1 MSAIRHVLAVCGL
14 LFLAS
19 AAQAQT
25 TSVAFGNMQQD
36 TSLPVEV
43 TSEQLSVDQE
53 TGVAVFTGDVV
64 IVQGEMRLAAPR
76 VEVIYSEDQS
86 SIQRLEATGGATLV
100 SGEDA
105 AEASRADYDIDTG
118 LVVMTGDVLV
128 TRGINVMTSDY
139 MTVDL
144 KTGSAEMQ
152 GRVKT
157 ILQPQE

>member
-1 MSAIRHVLAVCGL
+1 MRHVLAVCGA

-43 TSEQLSVDQE
+43 TSQELSVDQE
-53 TGVAVFTGDVV
+53 TGIAIFTGDVV

-76 VEVIYSEDQS
+76 VMVVYSEDQRR
-86 SIQRLEATGGATLV
+86 IQRLEATGGATLV

-105 AEASRADYDIDTG
+105 AEAERADYDIDTG
-118 LVVMTGDVLV
+118 LVVMTNDVLV
-128 TRGINVMTSDY
+128 TRGLNVMTSDY

-144 KTGSAEMQ
+144 TTGSAQMH